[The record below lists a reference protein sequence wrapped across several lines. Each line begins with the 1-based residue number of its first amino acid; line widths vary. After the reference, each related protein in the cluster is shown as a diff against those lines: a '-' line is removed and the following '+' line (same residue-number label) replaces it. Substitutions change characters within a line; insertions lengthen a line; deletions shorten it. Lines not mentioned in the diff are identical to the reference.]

1 MAKPVLTGD
10 KEIDKL
16 LRELANEG
24 ISKAAKSAVTKG
36 MRVVAKSQKNKVPPQ
51 YKHVKKLIGSRFNK
65 VKKGKQAGTQ
75 QAKAGF
81 GVGKK
86 GKTAKKLRQS
96 RKGRKGGGVGLS
108 LNNIHWAVLGTE
120 ERTTKDGHPTGKMPK
135 VLENVVPD
143 GTQAALGEVKAKIV
157 ESLKA
162 SLEKV
167 KR

>member
-1 MAKPVLTGD
+1 MKLTGD
-10 KEIDKL
+10 KEIERL
-16 LRELANEG
+16 LKELGDAG
-24 ISKAAKSAVTKG
+24 IKKAAHSAVTKG

-51 YKHVKKLIGSRFNK
+51 YKHAKKLIGSRFSK
-65 VKKGKQAGTQ
+65 EKRGEAKGTH

-86 GKTAKKLRQS
+86 GKTAAKLRQS

-120 ERTTKDGHPTGKMPK
+120 ERTTKDGHPTGRMPK
-135 VLENVVPD
+135 ILENVVPD
-143 GTQAALGEVKAKIV
+143 GTQAALGEVKAKMI
-157 ESLKA
+157 ESLTA
-162 SLEKV
+162 SIAKV